1 LEDRFAAR
9 DMAERMTVENG
20 GNTGPKEAPELP
32 EHVLK

>member
-20 GNTGPKEAPELP
+20 GNTGKEAPELP